1 MIYIVLGFFIETL
14 SLMVVTIPIIVP
26 LVVAQGYDP
35 IWFGILMIVLI
46 EMALITPPVGLNLY
60 VVQGARKSGK
70 MSEVMLGSI
79 PYVVAMLIMAGLL
92 IAFPA
97 IALYLPSVLG
107 A

>member
-1 MIYIVLGFFIETL
+1 
-14 SLMVVTIPIIVP
+14 
-26 LVVAQGYDP
+26 
-35 IWFGILMIVLI
+35 MIVLI

-60 VVQGARKSGK
+60 VVQGARKTGK

-97 IALYLPSVLG
+97 IALYLPSVLSG
-107 A
+107 